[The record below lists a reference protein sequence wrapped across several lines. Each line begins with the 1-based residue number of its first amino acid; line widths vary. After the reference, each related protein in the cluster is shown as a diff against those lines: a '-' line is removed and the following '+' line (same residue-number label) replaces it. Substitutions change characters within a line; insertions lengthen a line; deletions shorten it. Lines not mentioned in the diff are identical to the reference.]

1 MNGASKDLSGILS
14 RGRGSCGA
22 KTRASSLYTLKLA
35 QDFEGFGTATL
46 DGSATSFTV
55 NFIDGTATLSFTP
68 SAVLVSVCGG
78 TQPAAAVVS
87 AIADAITTTGFTCRL
102 SGAGTNTN
110 TLKIA
115 VRVIK

>member
-1 MNGASKDLSGILS
+1 MAISAVNLSYTGNGPTASGQVI
-14 RGRGSCGA
+14 
-22 KTRASSLYTLKLA
+22 ASTETGGLA

>member
-1 MNGASKDLSGILS
+1 MAISAVALSYSGQGPTASGQVLATADG
-14 RGRGSCGA
+14 GPQ
-22 KTRASSLYTLKLA
+22 A

-55 NFIDGTATLSFTP
+55 NFIDGTATLPFTP

-87 AIADAITTTGFTCRL
+87 AIADAISNTGFTCRL

>member
-1 MNGASKDLSGILS
+1 MAIPAVNLSYTGNGPTATGQVIASTETGGI
-14 RGRGSCGA
+14 
-22 KTRASSLYTLKLA
+22 A

-46 DGSATSFTV
+46 DGTISNAGFLV

-68 SAVLVSVCGG
+68 SAVLVQVCGG
-78 TQPAAAVVS
+78 TQPVASFVS
-87 AIADAITTTGFTCRL
+87 AVADLITNTGFTCRL
-102 SGAGTNTN
+102 SAAGTNGN

>member
-1 MNGASKDLSGILS
+1 MAIAAVNLSYTGNGPTATGQVIASTETGGI
-14 RGRGSCGA
+14 
-22 KTRASSLYTLKLA
+22 A

-78 TQPAAAVVS
+78 TQPTAAVVS
-87 AIADAITTTGFTCRL
+87 AIADAITNTGFTCRL
-102 SGAGTNTN
+102 SGTGTNTN